1 MKSIMYNEHFG
12 LESATLNGSKI
23 RTMRDELNQNKKH
36 SEEKME
42 FINLINDEECYF
54 ELSFD
59 GLNCFNLNCN
69 DGLIHEFKT
78 KYKVGEI
85 VAIKQSYMRCGYIPD
100 SKIGWAYDENDNR
113 IDILFKDVAGWRNKM
128 FVKSSLMPHQIQI
141 TDIKLEHPQDMSDD
155 DCINEGIIPQF
166 RPQSMRTLFYY
177 GEGEN
182 YFYTPREAFSVLID
196 KICGKGTWNKN
207 EYHVVYYYKLIK

>member
-85 VAIKQSYMRCGYIPD
+85 VAIKQSYKVLD
-100 SKIGWAYDENDNR
+100 SWEMDKNLMCHYGFGNNPKRLHGWN
-113 IDILFKDVAGWRNKM
+113 NKM
-128 FVKSSLMPHQIQI
+128 FVCNDLMPHKIQI
-141 TDIKLEHPQDMSDD
+141 TDIKLEKPQDISDD